1 MYYDVLTPEENYLF
15 FLAAVSRSIKH
26 HERSKLYAELL
37 SRCEKDKVILAQCT
51 ISGLKDPI
59 TYLIEDFA
67 SLDRVMERLDD
78 ESDAM
83 LKASF
88 GYGEEI
94 FDSSD

>member
-15 FLAAVSRSIKH
+15 FLAAVSKSVKH

-37 SRCEKDKVILAQCT
+37 SKCGKDKVILAQCT

-67 SLDRVMERLDD
+67 SLDRLMERIDD
-78 ESDAM
+78 GNDAM

-88 GYGEEI
+88 CYGQEI